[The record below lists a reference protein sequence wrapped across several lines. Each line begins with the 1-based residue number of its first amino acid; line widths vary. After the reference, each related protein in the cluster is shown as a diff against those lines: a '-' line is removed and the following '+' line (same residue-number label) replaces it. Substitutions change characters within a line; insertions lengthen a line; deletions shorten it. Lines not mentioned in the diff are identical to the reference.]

1 MAEMNGRQGLPSPG
15 GASPNG
21 DGPGPLK
28 RRAVALQ
35 YNAGDSAPKV
45 VAEGSGMVA
54 ERILELARQHKVPIR
69 EDPLLV
75 QTLAKLDVGDAI
87 PPELYFVVAEV
98 FAWLY
103 HLDKQAAGTQ
113 RAATTTTNR

>member
-1 MAEMNGRQGLPSPG
+1 M
-15 GASPNG
+15 
-21 DGPGPLK
+21 
-28 RRAVALQ
+28 ALQ
-35 YNAGDSAPKV
+35 YNPAEASAPKV

-54 ERILELARQHKVPIR
+54 ERILELARQHRVPIR

-75 QTLAKLDVGDAI
+75 QALARLDVGDAI

-103 HLDKQAAGTQ
+103 HLDARGRTAP
-113 RAATTTTNR
+113 